1 MKKLFIILLLAPFI
15 ALSQATRSEVLEQV
29 LIVSEVTENS
39 SLIIKT
45 SNFNKYRNL
54 VDANIIPLEIGIYR
68 FKSKGNNAKLY
79 TVTETYYSYDR
90 NLISKYS
97 NENEQN
103 PSRKDYTTFW
113 LSQVRTVTYGPVLK
127 NSDDIYYTVT
137 TSFNLE

>member
-29 LIVSEVTENS
+29 SIVSEVTENS

-68 FKSKGNNAKLY
+68 FKSN
-79 TVTETYYSYDR
+79 
-90 NLISKYS
+90 I
-97 NENEQN
+97 
-103 PSRKDYTTFW
+103 
-113 LSQVRTVTYGPVLK
+113 
-127 NSDDIYYTVT
+127 
-137 TSFNLE
+137 